1 MQRRKKTEE
10 IIIHCA
16 ATRPEQNI
24 DAREI
29 DRWHRQR
36 GWLKIGY
43 HFVIKQDGTIEIG
56 RNIDEVGAHARGH
69 NSYSIGICL
78 VGGIDDLSQPSDDY
92 SDEQWTMLRLLI
104 DGLVKKY
111 PGVKLLGHNDISSKA
126 CPSFNVVDWYGTS

>member
-16 ATRPEQNI
+16 ATRPDQNI

-78 VGGIDDLSQPSDDY
+78 VGGIDDLSEPSDDY

>member
-69 NSYSIGICL
+69 NSYSIGVCL
-78 VGGIDDLSQPSDDY
+78 VGGIDDLSQPSGDY

>member
-16 ATRPEQNI
+16 ATRPDQNI